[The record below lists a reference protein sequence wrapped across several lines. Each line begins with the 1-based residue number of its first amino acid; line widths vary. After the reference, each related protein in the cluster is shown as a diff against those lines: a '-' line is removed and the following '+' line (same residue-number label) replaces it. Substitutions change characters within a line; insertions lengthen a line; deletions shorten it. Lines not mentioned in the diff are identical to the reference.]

1 MNFLRI
7 PIIALI
13 FFATDFAHASLF
25 VLHGK
30 VVQSDG
36 GYTQAYLIIEND
48 TIVSIQQEKPDIL
61 ETTTLVETEGFIFPG
76 LIDLH
81 THTTY
86 NILPLWEN
94 AQSQFENRF
103 SWRKNEH
110 YRTQFRAAYRALTD
124 PENGDRF
131 KKSLLLFD
139 ELQAVA
145 GGTTL
150 VQESRAL
157 DKDIDEF
164 TKQILI
170 RGTDYS
176 EDLGLNNG
184 KRILSVIDL
193 FDYRKTMPPVPTK
206 ALESFGKLRDKGR
219 LQAYI
224 PHLAEGR
231 TGFLR
236 EHGYDDYS
244 RREFEAFRNH
254 PIFSDW
260 ETTPKLPIALVHCS
274 GIDPQND
281 EHIEFLKRWNM
292 GIIWSPVSNLLLYGD
307 TLDVET
313 LIRKGIPIALGSDW
327 SPSGSK
333 HVLDEA
339 RMARFYLRTINAD
352 VSDAAIF
359 QMMTSASAKMID
371 HPRLGALKEGN
382 LADLFI
388 LEDLEKNENP
398 MNVLFDTPVENIKLV
413 IVGGKAIYGERDLMS
428 KFSEHIQNLPV
439 LEGKSVENKTVYID
453 PLLDISIEKS
463 LNDLETFL
471 KEKFGIY
478 RSNTLSSSDI
488 KYQHRIV
495 ALRLMIREFFEK
507 NGDKKG
513 E

>member
-1 MNFLRI
+1 MKFLKI
-7 PIIALI
+7 LIITLI
-13 FFATDFAHASLF
+13 FFLPAFAHASLF

-30 VVQSDG
+30 MVQSDG
-36 GYTQAYLIIEND
+36 NYTKAYLTIEND
-48 TIVSIQQEKPDIL
+48 TIVSIQKEKPDL
-61 ETTTLVETEGFIFPG
+61 SETTILIETEGFIFPG

-103 SWRKNEH
+103 SWREDER
-110 YRTQFRAAYRALTD
+110 YRTQFRAVYRALTD
-124 PENGDRF
+124 PQNEDRF

-139 ELQAVA
+139 ELQAVG

-157 DKDIDEF
+157 DKEIDEF
-164 TKQILI
+164 TKRILI
-170 RGTDYS
+170 RGTDYP
-176 EDLGLNNG
+176 EDLGLDNG

-193 FDYRKTMPPVPTK
+193 FDYRKTIPPVPKK
-206 ALESFGKLRDKGR
+206 ALESFAKLRDKGR
-219 LQAYI
+219 LQAYL

-254 PIFSDW
+254 PIFSEW
-260 ETTPKLPIALVHCS
+260 ETTPKPPIALVHCS

-281 EHIEFLKRWNM
+281 DHIEFLKRWNM

-313 LIRKGIPIALGSDW
+313 LIRKGIPLALGSDW

-339 RMARFYLRTINAD
+339 RMARFYLRTIDAD
-352 VSDAAIF
+352 VSDVAIF
-359 QMMTSASAKMID
+359 QMMTSTSAKMID

-388 LEDLEKNENP
+388 LEDTKKNENP
-398 MNVLFDTPVENIKLV
+398 MDVLFDTPVENIKLV
-413 IVGGKAIYGERDLMS
+413 IVGGKAIYGEREFMS
-428 KFSEHIQNLPV
+428 KFSEHIQNLPAI
-439 LEGKSVENKTVYID
+439 EGKSVENKAVYID
-453 PLLDISIEKS
+453 PLLDISVEKS
-463 LNDLETFL
+463 LNELETFL
-471 KEKFGIY
+471 KENFGIY

-495 ALRLMIREFFEK
+495 ALRLMIREFFAKKEEEK
-507 NGDKKG
+507 
-513 E
+513 